1 MNFFQK
7 LWAELRW
14 STIITFLI
22 CAVLIGVVF
31 VFTRSSKAFP
41 GLLLQATPTLP
52 AATQPPATE
61 VPPTPLPI
69 SPASLSLS
77 SLLDGIRRDTVP
89 HTSLPTRPRFAITTY
104 KVVKGD
110 SITGIAARFGLKP
123 STILFANY
131 GILGDDPENLKVGQ
145 VLKILPVDGVYYQ
158 WHDKDSLT
166 KVAKFYGV
174 SPNDIINFLGNHLNE
189 NMDKNITQVSIQPGT
204 WLIVPGG
211 YRSFIS
217 ASAPTISRSNPAVAS
232 QMGPGFCG
240 KVVGG
245 AIGTG
250 SFVWPTT
257 EHSVSGYDYNP
268 DANHAAI
275 DIAGNL
281 GNPVYASDS
290 GVVVYAGWNN
300 TGYGNLTIIDHGN
313 GWQTLYAHQSARSV
327 GCGQSVT
334 RGQQIGS
341 VGATGNATGPHLHFE
356 MSYEGGKVN
365 PHSYLP
371 PA

>member
-1 MNFFQK
+1 MNFLQK
-7 LWAELRW
+7 LWNHLSW
-14 STIITFLI
+14 STLITFLI
-22 CAVLIGVVF
+22 CAILIAVVF

-41 GLLLQATPTLP
+41 LLTQATPTTP
-52 AATQPPATE
+52 AATQPPPTE

-89 HTSLPTRPRFAITTY
+89 HTSLPTRPRFAITQYT
-104 KVVKGD
+104 VVSGD
-110 SITGIAARFGLKP
+110 SITGIASKFNLKP

-131 GILGDDPENLKVGQ
+131 GVLFDDPENLKPGQ

-174 SPNDIINFLGNHLNE
+174 TPDAIIDFLGNHLND
-189 NMDKNITQVSIQPGT
+189 NMDKNVSQITVQAGT

-217 ASAPTISRSNPAVAS
+217 ASAPTITRSNPAVAS

-257 EHSVSGYDYNP
+257 EHWVSGYDYNP
-268 DANHAAI
+268 DANHPAI
-275 DIAGNL
+275 DIAGQL

-313 GWQTLYAHQSARSV
+313 GWQTLYAHQSAIDV
-327 GCGQSVT
+327 GCGESVT
-334 RGQQIGS
+334 RGVQIGS

-356 MSYEGGKVN
+356 MSYEGSRVN

-371 PA
+371 PP

>member
-1 MNFFQK
+1 MNFLQK
-7 LWAELRW
+7 LWNQIRW
-14 STIITFLI
+14 STLITFFI
-22 CAVLIGVVF
+22 CAILIGIVF

-41 GLLLQATPTLP
+41 GLIQATATP
-52 AATQPPATE
+52 APTQPATTE
-61 VPPTPLPI
+61 APPTPQPI

-77 SLLDGIRRDTVP
+77 ALLDGIRRDTVP
-89 HTSLPTRPRFAITTY
+89 HTTLPNRPRFVITQYT
-104 KVVKGD
+104 VVSGD
-110 SITGIAARFGLKP
+110 TITGIASKFGLKP

-131 GILGDDPENLKVGQ
+131 SILGDDPENLKPGQ
-145 VLKILPVDGVYYQ
+145 KLKILPVDGVYYQ

-174 SPNDIINFLGNHLNE
+174 TPDVIVNFLGNHLNE
-189 NMDKNITQVSIQPGT
+189 NMDKTISQVTIQTGT

-217 ASAPTISRSNPAVAS
+217 NSAPTISRNNPAVAS

-245 AIGTG
+245 ANGTG

-268 DANHAAI
+268 DANHPAI

-281 GNPVYASDS
+281 GNPVYAADS
-290 GVVVYAGWNN
+290 GVVVYAGWNY
-300 TGYGNLTIIDHGN
+300 TGYGNLTVIDHGN
-313 GWQTLYAHQSARSV
+313 GWQTLYAHQSAQFV
-327 GCGQSVT
+327 GCGQSVS
-334 RGQQIGS
+334 RGATIGS

-356 MSYEGGKVN
+356 MSYEGGRVN

-371 PA
+371 PP